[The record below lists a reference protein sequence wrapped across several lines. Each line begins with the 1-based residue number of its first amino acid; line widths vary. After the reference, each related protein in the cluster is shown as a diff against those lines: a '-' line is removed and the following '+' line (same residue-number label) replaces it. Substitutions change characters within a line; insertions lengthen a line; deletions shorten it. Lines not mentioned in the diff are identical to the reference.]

1 MSFSIRQPQFRPARN
16 TACVNVEAAAAFY
29 EREATPALA
38 AKFVKEF
45 KRVAKLLVENPGLG
59 SPRSSGKRGFSMS
72 LFPYTVIY
80 RPTPDGIR
88 ILVVKHD
95 KRRPGHGGARR

>member
-1 MSFSIRQPQFRPARN
+1 MKLSLHPQAERE
-16 TACVNVEAAAAFY
+16 VEAAAAFY
-29 EREATPALA
+29 EKEATPALA

-45 KRVAKLLVENPGLG
+45 KRVAKLLVENPGIG
-59 SPRSSGKRGFSMS
+59 SPRSRGRRGFALS

-80 RPTPDGIR
+80 RPLPDGIR

-95 KRRPGHGGARR
+95 RRRPGHGGTRR

>member
-1 MSFSIRQPQFRPARN
+1 MKLSVHPEAESE
-16 TACVNVEAAAAFY
+16 VEASAALY
-29 EREATPALA
+29 EKEATPALA

-45 KRVAKLLVENPGLG
+45 KRVAKLLVENPDIG
-59 SPRSSGKRGFSMS
+59 SPRARGRRGFAMS

-80 RPTPDGIR
+80 RPLPDGIR

-95 KRRPGHGGARR
+95 RRHPGHGGSRR

>member
-1 MSFSIRQPQFRPARN
+1 MNVSLHADAERD
-16 TACVNVEAAAAFY
+16 VEAAAAFY
-29 EREATPALA
+29 EKEATPALA

-45 KRVAKLLVENPGLG
+45 KRVSKLLAENPGIG
-59 SPRSSGKRGFSMS
+59 APRSSGKRGFAMS

-80 RPTPDGIR
+80 RPLPDGIR

-95 KRRPGHGGARR
+95 RRRPGHGGSRR